1 MKLIKTILYLIFLV
15 PLTIATAAT
24 SLAALYLIYTFTL
37 GDGWDDLQSSDY
49 IQSEEFMEMRLENS
63 SCSEEEKKLNPSEC
77 AGLQQAAM
85 ASGGAFAFISILALS
100 SIFLV
105 PFLILYLIPAKR
117 RIVGYFWPS

>member
-15 PLTIATAAT
+15 PLTIATVISVWGAMF
-24 SLAALYLIYTFTL
+24 LINAYESEF
-37 GDGWDDLQSSDY
+37 DPYDD
-49 IQSEEFMEMRLENS
+49 IQSEEFIEMRLEKS

-77 AGLQQAAM
+77 AGLQQAST
-85 ASGGAFAFISILALS
+85 ASGVAFAFISILAFS
-100 SIFLV
+100 SIFFV

>member
-15 PLTIATAAT
+15 PLTIATVISVWGAMW
-24 SLAALYLIYTFTL
+24 LINAYESEF
-37 GDGWDDLQSSDY
+37 DPYDY
-49 IQSEEFMEMRLENS
+49 IQSEEFIEMRLEKS

-85 ASGGAFAFISILALS
+85 ASGGAFAFISYLALS
-100 SIFLV
+100 SIFFV

>member
-1 MKLIKTILYLIFLV
+1 MKIIKTILYLVFLV
-15 PLTIATAAT
+15 PLTIATVISVSAVIW
-24 SLAALYLIYTFTL
+24 LINAYESEF
-37 GDGWDDLQSSDY
+37 DPNDY
-49 IQSEEFMEMRLENS
+49 IQSEEFIEMRLEKL

-105 PFLILYLIPAKR
+105 PFLILYLIPAMR